1 MDKARGNERES
12 ERETDRQTERQR
24 DREISRYLVAR
35 KQSFVWAYLKGD
47 SHLRG
52 CCA

>member
-1 MDKARGNERES
+1 MDQARGNEREINQS
-12 ERETDRQTERQR
+12 
-24 DREISRYLVAR
+24 LMAG

-52 CCA
+52 CCT